1 MIQEVYELNGIK
13 RGLAGMVVAVS
24 LAVTVVGCSSS
35 QSATQ
40 NEANQ
45 PVRQQ
50 PANQAQGSYMP
61 VESARARQLIDND
74 KTMQI
79 IDVREPDEFAAGHI
93 EGAKLIPVGQLAAR
107 IGEIDK
113 AKPVFVYCLSGV
125 RSKQAAWVLAQNGY
139 SEVYNLRHGLDKWP
153 YPLVK

>member
-1 MIQEVYELNGIK
+1 MIQEVYELKGVK
-13 RGLAGMVVAVS
+13 RGLAGLVIVVS
-24 LAVTVVGCSSS
+24 LAVTVVGCSSG

-45 PVRQQ
+45 AVQQ
-50 PANQAQGSYMP
+50 QSSNQGQGSYLP

-74 KTMQI
+74 TTMQI

-93 EGAKLIPVGQLAAR
+93 EGAKLVPVGQLAAR
-107 IGEIDK
+107 IGEIDR

-139 SEVYNLRHGLDKWP
+139 SKVYNLRHGLDKWP